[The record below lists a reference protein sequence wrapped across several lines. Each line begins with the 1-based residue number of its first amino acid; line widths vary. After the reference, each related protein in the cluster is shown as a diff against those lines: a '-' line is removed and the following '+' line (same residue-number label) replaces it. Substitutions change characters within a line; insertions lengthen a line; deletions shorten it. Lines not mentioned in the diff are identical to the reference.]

1 MVPPA
6 LAWVCSALIAWTASG
21 SKKRLA
27 TTLASSSP
35 SPGTNQIE
43 RSDRG
48 LFGRMVAS
56 ILRPL
61 LSMAVFSVEHTRHRG
76 AAHPTLFAR
85 PAALDR
91 MSKAA
96 PTPEAKAPRRTK
108 IVKSNIV

>member
-6 LAWVCSALIAWTASG
+6 SAWARSALIALAASG
-21 SKKRLA
+21 SEKRP
-27 TTLASSSP
+27 TTASASLRP

-48 LFGRMVAS
+48 LFGRMAAS

-61 LSMAVFSVEHTRHRG
+61 LSMTVFSVEHTRHRG

-85 PAALDR
+85 LAALDR

-96 PTPEAKAPRRTK
+96 PTPEAKAPGRTK
-108 IVKSNIV
+108 IVKSNIG